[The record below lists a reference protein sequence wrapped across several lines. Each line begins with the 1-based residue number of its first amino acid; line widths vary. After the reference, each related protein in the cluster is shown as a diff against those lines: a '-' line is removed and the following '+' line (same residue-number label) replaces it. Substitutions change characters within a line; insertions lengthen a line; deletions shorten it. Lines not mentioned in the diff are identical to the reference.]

1 MLSSPCDKL
10 GLSEILARIASR
22 EVLHAAHTGRHRQQE
37 QTPAVREEFI
47 AMTYVKVC
55 VRDGWHMTVP
65 RVIHEAVRVD
75 RA

>member
-1 MLSSPCDKL
+1 MPLSPGDKL
-10 GLSEILARIASR
+10 GPYEILAPVASR
-22 EVLHAAHTGRHRQQE
+22 EVLQAAHAGRHRQQE
-37 QTPAVREEFI
+37 QTPAVCEEFI

>member
-1 MLSSPCDKL
+1 
-10 GLSEILARIASR
+10 
-22 EVLHAAHTGRHRQQE
+22 
-37 QTPAVREEFI
+37 
-47 AMTYVKVC
+47 MTYVKVC